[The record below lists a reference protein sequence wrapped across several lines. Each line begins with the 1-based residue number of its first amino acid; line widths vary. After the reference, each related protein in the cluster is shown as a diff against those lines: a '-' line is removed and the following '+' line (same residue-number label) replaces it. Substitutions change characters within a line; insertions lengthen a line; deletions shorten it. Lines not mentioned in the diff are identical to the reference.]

1 MVVDGVTLVLPI
13 ASYSSGVEREN
24 AVAPRKFMRW
34 YNPWL
39 ESFEWREV
47 PDTDEEVLSLF
58 DGCAGAEAHAARGP
72 RGGLRGVASA
82 GGRHNGR
89 AHQGRRSSRGRG

>member
-1 MVVDGVTLVLPI
+1 
-13 ASYSSGVEREN
+13 
-24 AVAPRKFMRW
+24 MRW

-47 PDTDEEVLSLF
+47 PDTDEEALSLL
-58 DGCAGAEAHAARGP
+58 DGYAGAEAHAARSP

-89 AHQGRRSSRGRG
+89 AHQGRRSSRGRGQRVGAAAVAPSVAPSLTP